1 MQMLLYLTFVHDL
14 IILFKDILQSA
25 GFYALLLNIT
35 QRRGGRQPSPLRREI
50 ADKTLTMNGISQE
63 GLDHHDRRTDG
74 IDGRSERHQEQIYPQ
89 STAHADGETVCRE
102 SRHLARTTQTVL
114 HLSLHVGV
122 EEVEEIKAVVLR
134 QIWHK

>member
-1 MQMLLYLTFVHDL
+1 MQILLYLTFVHDL

-25 GFYALLLNIT
+25 GFYALLLNIA

-50 ADKTLTMNGISQE
+50 ADKTLTMNGISEE
-63 GLDHHDRRTDG
+63 GINHHNRRTDG

-89 STAHADGETVCRE
+89 STAHADGEAVGRE
-102 SRHLARTTQTVL
+102 SRHLARTAKAVL
-114 HLSLHVGV
+114 HLGLHVGI